1 MFSEHKLQIAF
12 RTQQFRVDTENNF
25 AFTETLRLEL
35 HSLTHS
41 K

>member
-12 RTQQFRVDTENNF
+12 RTLHFRLDTENVF
-25 AFTETLRLEL
+25 AFTETLCLEQ

-41 K
+41 S